1 MLAASDIKKMSVT
14 ERLRAMELLWK
25 SISAAPE
32 KVKSPK
38 WHGAVLSS
46 RLAKVEAGAGTFRT
60 LPQLKARLRRPGP

>member
-14 ERLRAMELLWK
+14 ERLRTMELLWK

-38 WHGAVLSS
+38 WHGTVLAG
-46 RLAKVEAGAGTFRT
+46 RLAKVESGAGTFHT
-60 LPQLKARLRRPGP
+60 LPQLKARLRRHRP